1 MPVCLS
7 TKKGLAVAEPVLSI
21 VKFEEQ
27 MTLKL
32 NENGA
37 TTWVGVMN
45 CEQYEAL
52 KKGLHKEHEIDI
64 ARMILASA
72 FPGDDEET
80 YCEEHGYPD
89 CEVC

>member
-1 MPVCLS
+1 MADP
-7 TKKGLAVAEPVLSI
+7 GLSI

-32 NENGA
+32 SENGV

-52 KKGLHKEHEIDI
+52 KKGLHAEHEIDI
-64 ARMILASA
+64 TRMILASA
-72 FPGDDEET
+72 FPGDDEDENLPRCMT
-80 YCEEHGYPD
+80 HDDPY